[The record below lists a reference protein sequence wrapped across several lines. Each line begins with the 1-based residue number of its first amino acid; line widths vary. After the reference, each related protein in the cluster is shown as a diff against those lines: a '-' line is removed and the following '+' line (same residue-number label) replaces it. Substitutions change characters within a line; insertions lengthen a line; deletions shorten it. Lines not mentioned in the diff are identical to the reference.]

1 MAWATCLQQAS
12 MLPSIL
18 LKCNVYCTHYYS
30 PIYLF
35 MKKIALVI
43 ILFACTLA
51 NAQENKTKGLQ
62 TEVKG
67 KTIQKDASDTAT
79 KTWKKGGIFGLNV
92 SQAALS
98 NWAAGGD
105 DFSLALNMAVN
116 GYAFYKKGKHSW
128 DNTIAF
134 NLGYVNTTSLGS
146 RKNDDRLDFLSKY
159 GYELHPKLN
168 LSTLFNFR
176 TQLFDGYTY
185 PTATTKTFSSTF
197 LSPAYVLLGVGLD
210 WKPVKGLSIFFSPL
224 TARVTIV
231 NNDSLSAQGLYGVD
245 PGKKSKFQLGA
256 FSNITY
262 AANINQNLTYT
273 GRLDLFSDYLD
284 KPQNIAVNMNNLF
297 AVKIS
302 KALSATWSLDLIYDD
317 NVKLFGVNKDAPR
330 LQLKSMVGAGLLVK
344 L

>member
-1 MAWATCLQQAS
+1 MKRVLLIVAMAITVCS
-12 MLPSIL
+12 
-18 LKCNVYCTHYYS
+18 
-30 PIYLF
+30 
-35 MKKIALVI
+35 
-43 ILFACTLA
+43 
-51 NAQENKTKGLQ
+51 NAQENKTKNLE

-67 KTIQKDASDTAT
+67 KSIQKDASDTT
-79 KTWKKGGIFGLNV
+79 VKTWKRGGIFGVNV

-159 GYELHPKLN
+159 GYELNKKLN
-168 LSTLFNFR
+168 LTTLFNFR

-197 LSPAYVLLGVGLD
+197 LSPAYTLLGVGLD
-210 WKPVKGLSIFFSPL
+210 WKPAKGLSIFFSPL

-231 NNDSLSAQGLYGVD
+231 NDDSLSAKGLYGVD
-245 PGKKSKFQLGA
+245 PGKKTKFQLGA
-256 FSNITY
+256 FANITY
-262 AANINQNLTYT
+262 GANLNKNVTYT

-284 KPQNIAVNMNNLF
+284 HPQNIAMNMNNLF

-302 KALSATWSLDLIYDD
+302 KSLSATWSLDLIYDD
-317 NVKLFGVNKDAPR
+317 NVKLFGASKNAPR

-344 L
+344 F